1 MANAAV
7 LDALPYAR
15 EILKARKLRAVDEY
29 QIPVADWAR
38 QNATIV
44 SPTEGRHP
52 FEPYAYQEKLLS
64 DDSPRR
70 VVLKARQTGLSNA
83 IAIEALYTAITRPD
97 STVLFVSR
105 NQQAARQ
112 LILYCQHTLGGMR
125 QPPTL
130 TIENQSELGFPNGSR
145 IVSLPANPSTGRS
158 FAATAVYLDEFAFC
172 EYDGLI
178 YESTIGTVSTGGRF
192 TILSTP
198 NGRANMFFRLW
209 QGLEGGVWSRH
220 RVHWSDCP
228 RYDDAWAT
236 RTRAGM
242 TRQSFAQEYD
252 LDFVASGDNAFEP
265 EDLRRCRD
273 GYQPGREGVERYVTA
288 WDIGRRQDN
297 TVGITLGLRGETWH
311 VLAYERFMA
320 PYPVTQARIE
330 RRTAEYPGVHVVE
343 SNGPGDPVIENLTV
357 HVDPF
362 QTTARSKLQ
371 AIQALQLLVQ
381 HGHFKYDPKN
391 DDGHGQLDRE
401 LGLYQFDDEKLIQ
414 DSVMAAAIAALQTKP
429 RPKAAWY

>member
-1 MANAAV
+1 MPTLT
-7 LDALPYAR
+7 LDDLYWATSELVKV
-15 EILKARKLRAVDEY
+15 KAEP
-29 QIPVADWAR
+29 QIPAADWAR

-44 SPTEGRHP
+44 SPTEGRHT
-52 FEPYAYQEKLLS
+52 FEPYDYQTKLLS

-70 VVLKARQTGLSNA
+70 IVLKARQTGLSNA
-83 IAIEALYTAITRPD
+83 IAIEALYTALTRPD

-112 LILYCQHTLGGMR
+112 LILYAQHTIGGMR
-125 QPPTL
+125 QAPSL
-130 TIENQSELGFPNGSR
+130 TVENQSELGFPNGSR

-209 QGLEGGVWSRH
+209 QGLEGGEWSRH
-220 RVHWSDCP
+220 RIHWSDCP
-228 RYDDAWAT
+228 RYDDAWAE
-236 RTRAGM
+236 RTRSGM

-297 TVGITLGLRGETWH
+297 SVGITLGQRGEVWH
-311 VLAYERFMA
+311 VVKLERFLA

-330 RRTAEYPGVHVVE
+330 QRTAEYAGSHTVE

-357 HVDPF
+357 RVDPF

-371 AIQALQLLVQ
+371 AIQALQLLIQ
-381 HGHFKYDPKN
+381 QGRFKYDPRA
-391 DDGHGQLDRE
+391 DDGQAQLDRE
-401 LGLYQFDDEKLIQ
+401 LGLYQFDDERLVQ
-414 DSVMAAAIAALQTKP
+414 DCVMAAAIAALKTKP
-429 RPKAAWY
+429 GATLEWW